1 MKASDLENAGR
12 DRVDQSFANG
22 NRRMKNKCATM
33 ISVIVA
39 TALSSACASTYT
51 NVAPMPPK
59 EFHRLGQAKGSACG
73 SLGILA
79 TAYNF
84 IPMALNSRVETA
96 YGNAVASVPGATA
109 LVDVTMKEDWYWWV
123 IGSARCVTVTGE
135 AIK

>member
-1 MKASDLENAGR
+1 MIFVSI
-12 DRVDQSFANG
+12 
-22 NRRMKNKCATM
+22 AT
-33 ISVIVA
+33 
-39 TALSSACASTYT
+39 LLLNACASTFT

-59 EFHRLGQAKGSACG
+59 DFQRLGQAKGSGCG

-84 IPMALNSRVETA
+84 VPMALNSRVETA

-109 LVDVTMKEDWYWWV
+109 LVDVTVKEDWYWWV
-123 IGSARCVTVTGE
+123 IGTARCVTVTGE